1 MASALKPL
9 SEEGT
14 VRAFG
19 LVAVV
24 QMILHYLG
32 WIGIV
37 LGVVA
42 LVFSNRGRAYDL
54 LLGGAIFIVL
64 KYVIGFIFVAI
75 ARPSRTPDANDL

>member
-19 LVAVV
+19 PVAVV

-42 LVFSNRGRAYDL
+42 FVFGNRGRAYDL
-54 LLGGAIFIVL
+54 LLGGAYSSF
-64 KYVIGFIFVAI
+64 
-75 ARPSRTPDANDL
+75 SST